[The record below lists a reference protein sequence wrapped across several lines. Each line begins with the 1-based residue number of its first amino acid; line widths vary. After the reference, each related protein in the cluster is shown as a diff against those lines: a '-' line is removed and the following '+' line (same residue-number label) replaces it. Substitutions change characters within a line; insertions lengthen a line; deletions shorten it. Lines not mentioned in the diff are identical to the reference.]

1 MRQDQELRTRLVG
14 AAERLPFDTEHSLE
28 RFHARRSRRVLVRR
42 VAAVAFALGVAVLG
56 LFVAW
61 IARPTGSSP
70 RQPLAP
76 SGPIGTIAYMRASG
90 GNASSVFAA
99 PLGGGAPVAIGSGSF
114 SDF

>member
-1 MRQDQELRTRLVG
+1 
-14 AAERLPFDTEHSLE
+14 TEHSLE

-76 SGPIGTIAYMRASG
+76 SGPIGTIAYMRASDG
-90 GNASSVFAA
+90 GNASSVFAG
-99 PLGGGAPVAIGSGSF
+99 PLGGGAPVAIDSWSVSYFRGWSPDGTRVA
-114 SDF
+114 